1 MCDKEH
7 INKNDVA
14 HCLAKIRR
22 GWEEADCSQD
32 LDNVKGSVGLL
43 LNDVEE
49 VIGFDP
55 DEIRETIS
63 REIVVK

>member
-7 INKNDVA
+7 INRIDA
-14 HCLAKIRR
+14 GHRLAKIRR
-22 GWEEADCSQD
+22 GWEEAARGQD

-49 VIGFDP
+49 AIGFDP
-55 DEIRETIS
+55 DEIREMIS
-63 REIVVK
+63 REVVK

>member
-7 INKNDVA
+7 IDRLEA
-14 HCLAKIRR
+14 SHRLAKIRH

-32 LDNVKGSVGLL
+32 LDNVKGSVDLL